1 MELGAVSLAF
11 QLFSGCIKGYQ
22 LLIEAKDM
30 PKKHEYLRLRM
41 QLEQYKL
48 LDWAAAASVI
58 NGDQDREVGL
68 AFPGPHLD
76 RTTTVAALKQTK
88 SLLLDLESMRLRY
101 KLALMVEPPRSVL
114 VLTETQTEA
123 IPSPGFQ
130 ASHSSR
136 DTLRQRALR
145 CAELSSTYP
154 RGLRWA
160 VFDANKFEALLARL
174 AELNSTML
182 KLLDAHQT
190 RHLIKLQ
197 HSTHMQV
204 LQTHSRL
211 DELLLLLQSL
221 GSESFMRRQE
231 PPLPRDPE
239 TQHVAELARFKALKV
254 AVETNVPRPVGG
266 LDTMVASV
274 LDIAHL
280 QLNSAEH
287 SGNSKPGRVGAAYDN
302 APVWVEWKYYD
313 DREGTLAPGEAE
325 NRISQLSILLQN
337 QSKPAHFRVPQC
349 VGYVHDQR
357 FSRLGLVFT
366 AGSSICPSSKLGG
379 PLSLYDAFQ
388 GAAKP
393 SLSLRLKMAK
403 QLAASV
409 RYLHAANWLHKG
421 LRSENVVFE
430 GSGDLSS
437 PSLWGF
443 DYSRPSTP
451 GEVTELQVDNRHHEL
466 YRHPDVQ
473 FDVPRDGRYGFS
485 KEHDIYSL
493 GVILYEIGV
502 WRPVHDCLGISL
514 NQLIRRPVIQNVKFR
529 LLDAQSIALLQGEAG
544 DLFAEATHRCLESE
558 GGEEVVFWERTLDML
573 DRISV

>member
-48 LDWAAAASVI
+48 LDWAAAVSVI
-58 NGDQDREVGL
+58 DGDQNPEVGW
-68 AFPGPHLD
+68 AFPDPPLD
-76 RTTTVAALKQTK
+76 RTATVVALKQTK
-88 SLLLDLESMRLRY
+88 SLLLDLESIRLRY
-101 KLALMVEPPRSVL
+101 KLTLKMEPPSSVL
-114 VLTETQTEA
+114 AITETAPEA

-130 ASHSSR
+130 TSTSSR
-136 DTLRQRALR
+136 DTLRRRALR

-154 RGLRWA
+154 QVLRWA
-160 VFDANKFEALLARL
+160 VFDANKFEALLAQL
-174 AELNSTML
+174 VELNSIML
-182 KLLDAHQT
+182 KLLDVHQT
-190 RHLIKLQ
+190 RHLIRLQ
-197 HSTHMQV
+197 YSTHM
-204 LQTHSRL
+204 
-211 DELLLLLQSL
+211 QSL
-221 GSESFMRRQE
+221 GSELFMRRQE
-231 PPLPRDPE
+231 PPLPGDPE
-239 TQHVAELARFKALKV
+239 TQQVAELARFKALKV
-254 AVETNVPRPVGG
+254 AMETNIPHPVGG
-266 LDTMVASV
+266 LSTMVASV

-280 QLNSAEH
+280 RLNFVEH
-287 SGNSKPGRVGAAYDN
+287 SENSKPGRVGAEYDN
-302 APVWVEWKYYD
+302 VPVWVEWKYYD
-313 DREGTLAPGEAE
+313 DPDGTLAPGEAE
-325 NRISQLSILLQN
+325 SRISQLSILLRI

-357 FSRLGLVFT
+357 FRRLGLVFS
-366 AGSSICPSSKLGG
+366 AASSICPSTKLGG

-393 SLSLRLKMAK
+393 SLSLRLKMCK
-403 QLAASV
+403 QLVASV

-421 LRSENVVFE
+421 LRSENVLFE

-451 GEVTELQVDNRHHEL
+451 GEVTELQDDNRQHEL

-514 NQLIRRPVIQNVKFR
+514 NHLIGRPVIRRVKSR
-529 LLDAQSIALLQGEAG
+529 LLDA
-544 DLFAEATHRCLESE
+544 
-558 GGEEVVFWERTLDML
+558 
-573 DRISV
+573 